1 MRVKILMNPSKNN
14 LNNINADIDEIIAK
28 KKTFIRK
35 QCKADSLVHKQFIF
49 LDLFKVFNYYFYCIM
64 FGSGAIHQE
73 LKLDKLLYLHGVNV
87 FFDHVFCDFAEAQ
100 YAPTF
105 LTKNAGGIHSFIKI
119 CGETGEIEKVKD
131 YCKYNLIEYIGQ
143 SENCLQFRFANKYIC
158 LENFEILEGIARAE
172 RILERQSFELD
183 DFDQKKSDV
192 IKQMKKYVYPWQQHF
207 IGYDTNEIIDNYYFD
222 IAKLYVER
230 MFYFDCFNDNAEFG
244 GITYKIYSHCA
255 TLIVSFAL
263 KHIEYSRLLTCKHSE
278 IEFINVLTINRDIA
292 EMVDIFSSVCEI
304 SINEA
309 KQVFDCFTLTYEKY
323 HYHRKNIDYLI
334 MPYVAVSKT
343 QVVFSVV
350 GALSGIYA
358 FLLGELSRKYPKD
371 WSKNIFERESQFRK
385 DIFKLF
391 DDELYIKIDR
401 NLPIRSNGK
410 TLTDIDGCI
419 IEKETNQIVF
429 LQLKWQEQ
437 YGDNVG
443 RRQSRMQNF
452 LNETYKWIDD
462 MTEWLKKSDKM
473 KLASML
479 GLKEKQIDADKVTLF
494 VVGKHSVHFS
504 GNDKQ
509 DERAEWAL
517 WLQLQRLYSEDC
529 TIFRSLKTLFEKL
542 KEDSP
547 YNKLPKQKTQFMR
560 MEELSIEIYPSRYM
574 EK

>member
-1 MRVKILMNPSKNN
+1 MNPSKNN
-14 LNNINADIDEIIAK
+14 QNEFNADIDEIISK

-49 LDLFKVFNYYFYCIM
+49 LDLLKVSNYYFYCIM
-64 FGSGAIHQE
+64 FGSGAIHQK
-73 LKLDKLLYLHGVNV
+73 LKLDKLLYLHGVNI
-87 FFDHVFCDFAEAQ
+87 FFDHVFCDFTEAQ

-119 CGETGEIEKVKD
+119 CGETGELERVKD

-143 SENCLQFRFANKYIC
+143 SENCLQFRYANKYMG

-172 RILERQSFELD
+172 RLLESQGSEID
-183 DFDQKKSDV
+183 DIDQKKGNV
-192 IKQMKKYVYPWQQHF
+192 IKQMKKYVYPWQKHF
-207 IGYDTNEIIDNYYFD
+207 IGYDTNEIIDTYYFD

-244 GITYKIYSHCA
+244 GIPYKIYSQCA
-255 TLIVSFAL
+255 TLIISFAL
-263 KHIEYSRLLTCKHSE
+263 KHIEYSRLLTRKHSE
-278 IEFINVLTINRDIA
+278 IEFVNILTINRDID
-292 EMVDIFSSVCEI
+292 EMVDIFSRVCEI
-304 SINEA
+304 SINDA
-309 KQVFDCFTLTYEKY
+309 KQIFDSYTLTYEKY
-323 HYHRKNIDYLI
+323 QYHRKNIDYLI

-358 FLLGELSRKYPKD
+358 FLLGELSRKFPKD
-371 WSKNIFERESQFRK
+371 WSRNISERESQFRK

-391 DDELYIKIDR
+391 DDDLYIKIDR
-401 NLPIRSNGK
+401 NLPVQSNGK

-419 IEKETNQIVF
+419 IEKETNQIAF

-437 YGDNVG
+437 YGDNIG
-443 RRQSRMQNF
+443 RRQSRMRNF
-452 LNETYKWIDD
+452 LNETYGWIDD

-479 GLKEKQIDADKVTLF
+479 GLKEKRIDLDKITLF
-494 VVGKHSVHFS
+494 VVGKYSVHFS

-509 DERAEWAL
+509 DDRAEWAL

-529 TIFRSLKTLFEKL
+529 TTFRSLKTLFEKL

-547 YNKLPKQKTQFMR
+547 YNKLPKQKVQFMH
-560 MEELSIEIYPSRYM
+560 MEELNIEINPCCDD
-574 EK
+574 